1 MCRAFVGV
9 ERERT
14 TGTRRTEFLLPRT
27 IDHCL
32 RATLIIADDD
42 SGRRRTINDA
52 ITNLYACTTDLSE
65 CMPAPARPTVRRPAR
80 RRRTS
85 INSPLRRRRR
95 RLGVAQEPTRATSD
109 ARIRRSL
116 LTAQRRQQD
125 QPLQYYCNTLPISY
139 FIHQRRLTFWYK
151 IQNSNNIVLRTLSSL
166 KHYSFVAI
174 AAKYGTNSH
183 NVFFQ
188 KCGLADFLFCS
199 TC

>member
-1 MCRAFVGV
+1 VSCVCR
-9 ERERT
+9 RRT
-14 TGTRRTEFLLPRT
+14 RTYTSGTRRTEFLLPRT

-65 CMPAPARPTVRRPAR
+65 CMPAPASPTDR

-116 LTAQRRQQD
+116 LTSQRRQQG
-125 QPLQYYCNTLPISY
+125 QPLQYYCNALPISY
-139 FIHQRRLTFWYK
+139 FIDQRRLTFWYE

-166 KHYSFVAI
+166 QHYS
-174 AAKYGTNSH
+174 TT
-183 NVFFQ
+183 
-188 KCGLADFLFCS
+188 LLLP
-199 TC
+199 